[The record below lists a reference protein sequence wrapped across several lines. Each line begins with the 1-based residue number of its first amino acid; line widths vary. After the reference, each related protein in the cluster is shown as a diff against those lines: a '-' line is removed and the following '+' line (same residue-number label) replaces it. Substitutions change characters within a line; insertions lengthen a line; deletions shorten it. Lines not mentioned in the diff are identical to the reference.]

1 MNQGPTLK
9 QGSTGEDVKRL
20 QRLLV
25 MIRLLIFTEIDGIFG
40 TATDRAVRSFQ
51 SVSGL
56 AQDGIVGSVTWA
68 NFPPDPGTVPLQ
80 RGSQGNAVVA
90 LQRGL
95 LKFRG
100 ANTSTDPGGL
110 DGVFGPKTESAVRA
124 YQSAQGLTVDG
135 AVGDRTWWAP
145 AGAAGAT
152 LASLAELTT
161 LIRV

>member
-9 QGSTGEDVKRL
+9 RGSTGEDVKRL

-40 TATDRAVRSFQ
+40 TTTERAVRSFQ
-51 SVSGL
+51 SVRGL
-56 AQDGIVGSVTWA
+56 VQDGIVGPVTWA
-68 NFPPDPGTVPLQ
+68 NFPADPGTVPLQ
-80 RGSQGNAVVA
+80 RGSQGAAVLA

-100 ANTSTDPGGL
+100 ANTPTDPGDL
-110 DGVFGPKTESAVRA
+110 DGIFGSKTESAVRA
-124 YQSAQGLTVDG
+124 YQTAQGLTVDG
-135 AVGDRTWWAP
+135 AVGGRTWWAP